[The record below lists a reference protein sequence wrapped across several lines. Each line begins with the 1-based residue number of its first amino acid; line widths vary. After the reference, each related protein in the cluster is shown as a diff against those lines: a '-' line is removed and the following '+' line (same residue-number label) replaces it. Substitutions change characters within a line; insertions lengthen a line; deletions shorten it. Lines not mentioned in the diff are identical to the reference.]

1 MFDFSQYEDKLK
13 NEIGLK
19 RYKHCFRVKDM
30 ALKINEK
37 TNSKISEDKL
47 VKASLL
53 HDCAKYNE
61 DYYLKKYKKFCDFPK
76 EVVENKAVLHSF
88 LGKIVAKEEYNISDE
103 EVLDAIKYHTTG
115 KKNMSNLEKIIFLAD
130 SCEIER
136 SYPGVDE
143 IRKLSYTNL
152 DKAVLKSLDGN
163 IRSLIDRKISIF
175 PLTIDARNYLLKEKN
190 G

>member
-1 MFDFSQYEDKLK
+1 
-13 NEIGLK
+13 
-19 RYKHCFRVKDM
+19 
-30 ALKINEK
+30 
-37 TNSKISEDKL
+37 
-47 VKASLL
+47 
-53 HDCAKYNE
+53 
-61 DYYLKKYKKFCDFPK
+61 
-76 EVVENKAVLHSF
+76 
-88 LGKIVAKEEYNISDE
+88 
-103 EVLDAIKYHTTG
+103 
-115 KKNMSNLEKIIFLAD
+115 MSNLEKIIFLAD